1 MLWDILC
8 FCEVYRANGGDSEYR
23 VGINEGKRRVGLF
36 IEHLL
41 SVVDTQKVVDWK
53 HDMKRQEAKEE
64 EMFKADAREGR
75 R

>member
-1 MLWDILC
+1 M
-8 FCEVYRANGGDSEYR
+8 
-23 VGINEGKRRVGLF
+23 GINEGKRRVGLF